1 MTKTISS
8 RPDITMIAAKELTK
22 RYVGRTAVDA
32 ITFEVKRGEVVGFL
46 GQNGAGKTSTLRML
60 TGFMPP
66 TSGSAVVAG
75 HDIFHHSLRARRK
88 IGYMP
93 ENVPL
98 YEEMRVKE
106 YLHLVG
112 RLHGLGGRQ
121 MRVRAGAVME
131 LCRISDVRRKMI
143 ASLSKGYRQRVGM
156 AAALI
161 HEPPLLIMDEPT
173 NGLDPNQIRQ
183 VRTLIRDLGEE
194 HTILL
199 STHILSEVEAVC
211 GRVIII
217 DKGRIKAQGAP
228 DDLVAALRTAGTL
241 LVEVEADPRK
251 VEQVFGSIDG
261 VRKVNGRRLPDGWSK
276 VQVVAESKV
285 DVRAAVHAA
294 VVAEGWDLRE
304 LVLRKASLE
313 DAFVE
318 LTDVD
323 NAG

>member
-1 MTKTISS
+1 
-8 RPDITMIAAKELTK
+8 MIAVNELTK
-22 RYVGRTAVDA
+22 SYVGRRAVDA
-32 ITFEVKRGEVVGFL
+32 ISFEVEKGEVVGFL

-60 TGFMPP
+60 TGYMPP
-66 TSGSAVVAG
+66 TSGSATVAG
-75 HDIFHHSLRARRK
+75 HDVFHHSLQARRK

-112 RLHGLGGRQ
+112 RLHGLGGKR
-121 MRVRAGAVME
+121 MRVRAGEVME
-131 LCRISDVRRKMI
+131 LCRITDVRRKMI

-156 AAALI
+156 AAAFI
-161 HEPPLLIMDEPT
+161 HDPPLLIMDEPT

-199 STHILSEVEAVC
+199 STHILSEVEALC
-211 GRVIII
+211 DRVIII

-228 DDLVAALRTAGTL
+228 DELVARLRTAGTL
-241 LVEVEADPRK
+241 FVEVEAEPGDVDR
-251 VEQVFGSIDG
+251 VLAGIEG
-261 VRKVNGRRLPDGWSK
+261 VRKVNSRRLPDGWSK
-276 VQVVAESKV
+276 VRVVAESKV
-285 DVRAAVHAA
+285 DVRTAVHA
-294 VVAEGWDLRE
+294 VIVARGWPLRE

>member
-1 MTKTISS
+1 MISARQLSKT
-8 RPDITMIAAKELTK
+8 
-22 RYVGRTAVDA
+22 YVGRKAVDA
-32 ITFEVKRGEVVGFL
+32 ISFEVEKGEVVGFL

-60 TGFMPP
+60 TGYMPP
-66 TSGSAVVAG
+66 TSGSATVAG
-75 HDIFHHSLRARRK
+75 YDVFRHSLQARRK

-106 YLHLVG
+106 YLHFVA
-112 RLHGLGGRQ
+112 RLHGMGGKG
-121 MRVRAGAVME
+121 MRVRAGEVMA
-131 LCRISDVRRKMI
+131 LCRITDVRRKI
-143 ASLSKGYRQRVGM
+143 ISSLSKGYRQRVGM

-183 VRTLIRDLGEE
+183 VRTMIRDLGEE

-211 GRVIII
+211 DRVIII

-228 DDLVAALRTAGTL
+228 DDLIATLRTAGSL
-241 LVEVEADPRK
+241 FVEVEAEPGS
-251 VEQVFGSIDG
+251 VEAVLAGIRG
-261 VRKVNGRRLPDGWSK
+261 VRKVNSRRLPDGWLQA
-276 VQVVAESKV
+276 QVLAESKI
-285 DVRAAVHAA
+285 DVRSAVHQA
-294 VVAEGWDLRE
+294 VVDQGWPLRE

>member
-1 MTKTISS
+1 
-8 RPDITMIAAKELTK
+8 MIIAENLTK
-22 RYVGRTAVDA
+22 RYVGKAAVDG
-32 ITFEVKRGEVVGFL
+32 ISFEVGKGEVVGFL

-66 TSGSAVVAG
+66 TSGSAIVAG
-75 HDIFHHSLRARRK
+75 YDIFHDSLQARRN

-106 YLHLVG
+106 YLHFIA
-112 RLHGLGGRQ
+112 RLHGMGGKQ
-121 MRVRAGAVME
+121 MRMRTGRVME
-131 LCRISDVRRKMI
+131 LCRIADVRRRGIGK
-143 ASLSKGYRQRVGM
+143 LSKGYRQRVGM

-161 HEPPLLIMDEPT
+161 HEPRLLIMDEPT

-183 VRTLIRDLGEE
+183 VRMLIRDLGEE
-194 HTILL
+194 HTIFL

-217 DKGRIKAQGAP
+217 DKGRIKAEDAP
-228 DDLVAALRTAGTL
+228 QNLVDALRTAGTL
-241 LVEVEADPRK
+241 FVEVEADP
-251 VEQVFGSIDG
+251 EQVEAAFREIEG
-261 VRKVNGRRLPDGWSK
+261 VRKVHSRKLTDGWSK
-276 VQVVAESKV
+276 TRVVAESKT
-285 DVRAAVHAA
+285 DVRRAVHSA
-294 VVAEGWDLRE
+294 VIAQGWPLRE

-323 NAG
+323 HAG